1 MVSRLC
7 ISQWQQAWRIYF
19 LLLQILLFSVILQ
32 CFIIY
37 VFWVLYSWLLR
48 CDCCQNWQMCFF
60 YTNELYTTTKQSYPK
75 MCFLLLTT
83 LCKSCFFLFVFFNF
97 TFISVFGKKENKKQ
111 SWIRIV
117 VTILSCL
124 SIFFRIWLLLKIS
137 WFLKCSSVAACA
149 VCFSSSS
156 LCLSNTWGWLTWR
169 RSQIE

>member
-19 LLLQILLFSVILQ
+19 LLLQFPLFSVILQ

-60 YTNELYTTTKQSYPK
+60 YTNELYTQQNSLYPK
-75 MCFLLLTT
+75 MCFLLLTA

-97 TFISVFGKKENKKQ
+97 KFISVFEKKN
-111 SWIRIV
+111 WIRIV
-117 VTILSCL
+117 VTISSCL
-124 SIFFRIWLLLKIS
+124 SIFFVFWLLLKIS
-137 WFLKCSSVAACA
+137 WFLKCSSVAACGM
-149 VCFSSSS
+149 FLLFFPLS
-156 LCLSNTWGWLTWR
+156 L
-169 RSQIE
+169 